1 MTPRDPRCSGRLQ
14 DLARTLAA
22 DYQSAGGINRAGDA
36 ELPSFA
42 RVEAL
47 LQDLLTIVFPGY
59 YGGRLG
65 ARACLET
72 FVAARIDTVYD
83 TLADILG
90 GTLAFCVREDVHT
103 PRPLPLPPPGPD
115 SGTDI
120 PAAAEGL
127 ALSYLER
134 LPEIRGLVRTDVE
147 AAFLG
152 DPAATGRD
160 EVILCYPGL
169 LAIAVHRLAHPLHAA
184 GVPIVPRLMSEWAH
198 ARTGVDIHPGAEI
211 GPHFF
216 IDHGTGVVVGETTR
230 IGARVKLYQGVTL
243 GALSFKR
250 APDGSLDKSGQRH
263 PTIEDEV
270 TIYANATILGGETVV
285 GRGAVIGGG
294 CWVVASVPAGGRILT
309 HTHADR

>member
-1 MTPRDPRCSGRLQ
+1 MNPRDPRCSGRLQ
-14 DLARTLAA
+14 DLARELAA

-42 RVEAL
+42 RVEAV

-59 YGGRLG
+59 FGGRLG

-72 FVAARIDTVYD
+72 FVAAKIDAVYD
-83 TLADILG
+83 ALADILG
-90 GTLAFCVREDVHT
+90 GTLAFCAREGVHT
-103 PRPLPLPPPGPD
+103 PQPLPLAGADAP
-115 SGTDI
+115 T
-120 PAAAEGL
+120 AAERL
-127 ALSYLER
+127 ALAYLEG
-134 LPEIRGLVRTDVE
+134 LPGIRGLVRTDVE
-147 AAFLG
+147 AALLG

-198 ARTGVDIHPGAEI
+198 ARTGVDIHPGAQI

-216 IDHGTGVVVGETTR
+216 VDHGTGVVVGETAR

-250 APDGSLDKSGQRH
+250 APDGSLARGGRRH
-263 PTIEDEV
+263 PTIEDDV

-285 GRGAVIGGG
+285 GRGAVVGGG
-294 CWVVASVPAGGRILT
+294 CWVVESVPAGGRILT

>member
-1 MTPRDPRCSGRLQ
+1 MNPRDPRCTGRLQ
-14 DLARTLAA
+14 QLAHELAA

-42 RVEAL
+42 RAETV

-59 YGGRLG
+59 FGGRLG

-72 FVAARIDTVYD
+72 FVAAKIDAVYD
-83 TLADILG
+83 ALADILG
-90 GTLAFCVREDVHT
+90 GTLAFCAREEVHT
-103 PRPLPLPPPGPD
+103 PHPLPLPA
-115 SGTDI
+115 TAAAADI
-120 PAAAEGL
+120 PTAAESL
-127 ALSYLER
+127 ALTYLEQ
-134 LPEIRGLVRTDVE
+134 LPGIRGLVRTDVE

-169 LAIAVHRLAHPLHAA
+169 LAIAVHRLAHPLQAA

-198 ARTGVDIHPGAEI
+198 ARTGVDIHPGARI

-230 IGARVKLYQGVTL
+230 IGARVKIYQGVTL

-250 APDGSLDKSGQRH
+250 APDGSLDKGGQRH
-263 PTIEDEV
+263 PTIEDDV

-294 CWVVASVPAGGRILT
+294 CWVVSSVPAGGRILT

>member
-1 MTPRDPRCSGRLQ
+1 MNPRDPRCSGRLQ
-14 DLARTLAA
+14 DLARELAA

-42 RVEAL
+42 RVEAV

-59 YGGRLG
+59 FGGRLS

-72 FVAARIDTVYD
+72 FVAAKIDAVHD
-83 TLADILG
+83 ALAEILG
-90 GTLAFCVREDVHT
+90 GTLAFCAREGVHT
-103 PRPLPLPPPGPD
+103 PQPLPLPGD
-115 SGTDI
+115 AGADAAT
-120 PAAAEGL
+120 AAEGL
-127 ALSYLER
+127 ALAYLEG
-134 LPEIRGLVRTDVE
+134 LPGIRGLVHTDVE
-147 AAFLG
+147 AALLG

-169 LAIAVHRLAHPLHAA
+169 LAIAVHRLAHPLHTA

-198 ARTGVDIHPGAEI
+198 ARTGVDIHPGAQI

-216 IDHGTGVVVGETTR
+216 IDHGTGVVVGETAR

-250 APDGSLDKSGQRH
+250 APDGSLARGGRRH
-263 PTIEDEV
+263 PTIEDDV

-285 GRGAVIGGG
+285 GRGAVVGGG
-294 CWVVASVPAGGRILT
+294 CWVVSSVPAGGRILT
-309 HTHADR
+309 HTHVDR